1 MIVVVAVAL
10 LPVMVV
16 VLVSVFVIM
25 VVVVIVVVAVAFDVL
40 VELVVQAGVVDGVV
54 HLVLELVLV
63 NVQDGAHEVEV
74 DLLLGLEG
82 AVVLDTVVE
91 VREVEGHTVALVG
104 DDGSLDVAEH
114 AARLFGDPLAD
125 LHEGLGEPRLRVGV
139 VACDG
144 TGESDRAAACLLD
157 GCGLV
162 VLMIVV
168 VAVALLPV
176 MVVVLVL
183 MMMLVFSAHLIIS

>member
-1 MIVVVAVAL
+1 MK
-10 LPVMVV
+10 
-16 VLVSVFVIM
+16 SKW
-25 VVVVIVVVAVAFDVL
+25 
-40 VELVVQAGVVDGVV
+40 
-54 HLVLELVLV
+54 
-63 NVQDGAHEVEV
+63 
-74 DLLLGLEG
+74 

-114 AARLFGDPLAD
+114 AARLLGDPLAD
-125 LHEGLGEPRLRVGV
+125 LHEGLGEPSLRVGV
-139 VACDG
+139 VAGDG

-176 MVVVLVL
+176 MVMVLVL
-183 MMMLVFSAHLIIS
+183 MVMLVFSAHLIIS